1 VTGPRSIIKELPWP
15 VSINR
20 YLRRAGVR
28 MHTTNEAKAYRR
40 DVGWLLAG
48 HQGFGAARLAVDI
61 QACPPDHRKRDLDN
75 IGKVL
80 IDALMHAGLFDDD
93 SQIDDLRIWRGPV
106 RKGAG
111 TVLVL
116 VREA

>member
-1 VTGPRSIIKELPWP
+1 MIVRELPWP

-20 YLRRAGVR
+20 YLRRSGVR

-48 HQGFGAARLAVDI
+48 VEGFGPARLAVDI
-61 QACPPDHRKRDLDN
+61 QACPPDNRKRDLDN
-75 IGKVL
+75 VAKVL

-111 TVLVL
+111 FVLVS
-116 VREA
+116 VKRA

>member
-1 VTGPRSIIKELPWP
+1 MARTIVKELPWP

-48 HQGFGAARLAVDI
+48 VSGFGPARLAVEID
-61 QACPPDHRKRDLDN
+61 AFPPDNRRRDLDN
-75 IGKVL
+75 VQKVL

-93 SQIDDLRIWRGPV
+93 SQIDSLHIRRGPV

-111 TVLVL
+111 AVLVL
-116 VREA
+116 VREHS

>member
-1 VTGPRSIIKELPWP
+1 MSDPLLKQLPWP

-48 HQGFGAARLAVDI
+48 SPGFGSARIAVEI
-61 QACPPDHRKRDLDN
+61 VAFPPDNRKRDLDN
-75 IGKVL
+75 IAKVL
-80 IDALMHAGLFDDD
+80 IDSLMHAGLFDDD

-106 RKGAG
+106 RKGDGA
-111 TVLVL
+111 VS
-116 VREA
+116 VRVQEI